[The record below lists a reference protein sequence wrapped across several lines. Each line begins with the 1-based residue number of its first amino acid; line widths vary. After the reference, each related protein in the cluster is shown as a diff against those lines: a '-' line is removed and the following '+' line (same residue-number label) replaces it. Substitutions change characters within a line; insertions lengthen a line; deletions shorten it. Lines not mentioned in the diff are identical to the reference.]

1 MTFNFNAEDI
11 LEGMFL
17 NFDSNEL
24 GELTTNFTPSSLDTG
39 SDQTQLSLNLNL
51 DSNITFNNQDLLQK
65 TNKNEKE
72 NENENENENEKEKK
86 TNLKKKKTE
95 NNTNQTIKLELYL
108 NRDLNEQFKSFE
120 NQRLKESFKQIE
132 KIEQEQEQE
141 QGQEQKQTQ
150 EPIKEEREKQNTYEK
165 GQSEKQQKQNMYEKD
180 FPYRRPMTRSHN
192 NIKKKESQEEIQ
204 KKKVANK
211 YGLGISSKYRRR
223 DLRSYQNNNNQNN
236 LNNNTRQ
243 STSHKER
250 NSQQTQ
256 IENLNQTTIGN
267 SIFTKKIQNGLEQ
280 EREKIQK
287 LRNDSTIV
295 ESGKDI
301 FKLLTGVLW
310 VTTGGA
316 SIKLLT
322 PFSETISKK
331 IGQVLNASKNEEKS
345 FKNQLKYLLTNSR
358 RTFTE
363 FILEILIGILSLR
376 FLQDEEEEELSIKF
390 WDTLS
395 EIVELQSTVLF
406 NSQIQPQQ
414 FNYHYNKEKK
424 KKQNEQGQ
432 GQDQGQKK
440 EINKEYN
447 NNEEQT
453 DKLKDYLQKKKK
465 CYHDLEDIYQQLFT
479 KRILMFWFSK
489 RFIDRLE
496 VFFGKE
502 ISDEFYSQHLFYFGK
517 SKFMLSS
524 IILANELINQ
534 EGVTKDYAEL
544 IDLEYN
550 YDSLNLYSNNRGKK
564 QGLIKELIVKYQLNS
579 GHYWQILSKEYLS
592 ELDYNHLNLFQFSPF
607 KQIISNPLLLELCG
621 GNTQEKVVPKKRVIT
636 KNENINNDMLN
647 IGWIMKKDF

>member
-1 MTFNFNAEDI
+1 MTFNFNVEDI
-11 LEGMFL
+11 LEGLFP

-24 GELTTNFTPSSLDTG
+24 DELPTNFTTPTLGTE

-51 DSNITFNNQDLLQK
+51 DSNSTFNHQNPLQK
-65 TNKNEKE
+65 TNKNKNE
-72 NENENENENEKEKK
+72 NKKENENENENEKE
-86 TNLKKKKTE
+86 TNLKNNQKE

-108 NRDLNEQFKSFE
+108 NRDLNEQFKLFE
-120 NQRLKESFKQIE
+120 NQRLKESFKQI
-132 KIEQEQEQE
+132 KIEQEQGQGQRQGQG

-150 EPIKEEREKQNTYEK
+150 DPIKEE
-165 GQSEKQQKQNMYEKD
+165 SEKQQKQKQNMYEKD
-180 FPYRRPMTRSHN
+180 FPYRSPMTRSHN
-192 NIKKKESQEEIQ
+192 NTKKKESQEEIQ

-211 YGLGISSKYRRR
+211 YGLGISSKYRKRNLKKPVQIVRRR
-223 DLRSYQNNNNQNN
+223 DLRSYQNSSNQSNSKN

-243 STSHKER
+243 STRHKEDF
-250 NSQQTQ
+250 
-256 IENLNQTTIGN
+256 NLKTIGN
-267 SIFTKKIQNGLEQ
+267 SIFTNKAQNGIDQ

-295 ESGKDI
+295 ESGKEV

-331 IGQVLNASKNEEKS
+331 IGEVLNASQKEEKS

-376 FLQDEEEEELSIKF
+376 FLLDEEEEELSIKF
-390 WDTLS
+390 WGTLS

-424 KKQNEQGQ
+424 GEQNEQEQ
-432 GQDQGQKK
+432 GQRK
-440 EINKEYN
+440 EKNEQDN

-453 DKLKDYLQKKKK
+453 DKLKEYLKKKQK
-465 CYHDLEDIYQQLFT
+465 CYHDLETIYQQLFT

-502 ISDEFYSQHLFYFGK
+502 ISDEFYVQHLFYFGK

-592 ELDYNHLNLFQFSPF
+592 ELHYNHLNLFQFSPF

-647 IGWIMKKDF
+647 IGWIIKKDL